1 VLVERGRQ
9 LLRDAADLQC
19 RASRVNMGWETE
31 LRIALDT
38 VVPVAGIVSYA
49 TTFYGENKTTRIH
62 FSHEVLGGTWDAL
75 YTRRADL
82 IVGAMGEPPFSGYAV
97 RPIDTLEIGFYLATS
112 HPLASAEEPLYS
124 QELAKYRAVAIQDTS
139 RQLPDRTV
147 NLCEGQE
154 TSTVA
159 SIDAKLQFL
168 VAGLGVGYLPV
179 CVARPYVNK
188 GLLVRKELDTLPRPQ
203 NFYIAWHAED
213 PGEGLRW
220 WIRQLDQPDLIRKI
234 WASMQV

>member
-1 VLVERGRQ
+1 
-9 LLRDAADLQC
+9 
-19 RASRVNMGWETE
+19 
-31 LRIALDT
+31 
-38 VVPVAGIVSYA
+38 
-49 TTFYGENKTTRIH
+49 
-62 FSHEVLGGTWDAL
+62 
-75 YTRRADL
+75 
-82 IVGAMGEPPFSGYAV
+82 MGEPPFSGYAV

-112 HPLASAEEPLYS
+112 HPLASAEEPLYT